1 VIDQATGKDFVP
13 MINTQERSREIF
25 ETAQRVIPGGV
36 SSANRRVDPNLTFTR
51 AQGAYMYDADGK
63 RYVDYHAAF
72 GPAILGHCHPEVN
85 LRASEAMNHIDLTGV
100 GSGELE
106 TELAQK
112 FVEHIPSAEKVMF
125 CNSGSEA
132 TYSALRVARAATG
145 RRKLIKFQGCYH
157 GWHDAVLMNVITPA
171 EMVGQKHPLSAGMT
185 PELLDD
191 TFVLRF
197 NNVEQLTQVVQEQ
210 GDEIAAVILEP
221 IPHNIGTVMP
231 HDEFLQS
238 LRRLTTE
245 HGIVL
250 IFDEVVTGFRHT
262 LGGYQ
267 AVAGITPDL
276 TTLAKA
282 IANGFPL
289 AALCGRADLMDR
301 CGPDGDVFFAGT
313 FNAHPVSVA
322 ASLATIEILERPE
335 SYQHLFRL
343 GDRMRE
349 GMSGLTDQYGLE
361 AMTTGFGSVFVT
373 YFMSGPI
380 DSYDDLLRNN
390 VDSFV
395 RFRRGMIERGIY
407 MLPVDL
413 KRNHVSLAHTD
424 ADIDL
429 TLEAAEDV
437 LRKMA

>member
-1 VIDQATGKDFVP
+1 
-13 MINTQERSREIF
+13 
-25 ETAQRVIPGGV
+25 
-36 SSANRRVDPNLTFTR
+36 
-51 AQGAYMYDADGK
+51 
-63 RYVDYHAAF
+63 
-72 GPAILGHCHPEVN
+72 
-85 LRASEAMNHIDLTGV
+85 
-100 GSGELE
+100 
-106 TELAQK
+106 
-112 FVEHIPSAEKVMF
+112 
-125 CNSGSEA
+125 
-132 TYSALRVARAATG
+132 
-145 RRKLIKFQGCYH
+145 
-157 GWHDAVLMNVITPA
+157 MNVITPA
-171 EMVGQKHPLSAGMT
+171 EKVGQKHPLSAGMT
-185 PELLDD
+185 PELVDD
-191 TFVLRF
+191 TLVLRF
-197 NNVEQLTQVVQEQ
+197 NDVEQLTQVVQER

-349 GMSGLTDQYGLE
+349 GMSGLTAQYGFE

-380 DSYDDLLRNN
+380 DSYNDLLRNN